1 MKVKL
6 TMIPQN
12 KKQVKEFDGKFVGDI
27 LKKFGLDRE
36 VYVFKKNGKVVT
48 ESEPLES
55 GDHVE
60 VIKVVS
66 GG

>member
-6 TMIPQN
+6 TMIPHN
-12 KKQVKEFDGKFVGDI
+12 KNSVKEFDGKFVGDI
-27 LKKFGLDRE
+27 LKQLGLERE
-36 VYVFKKNGKVVT
+36 VYVFRKNGKVVT
-48 ESEPLES
+48 EAEPLNT

>member
-6 TMIPQN
+6 TMIPPIRDIR
-12 KKQVKEFDGKFVGDI
+12 EFEGKVVGDI
-27 LKKFGLDRE
+27 LGELGLERE
-36 VYVFKKNGKVVT
+36 VCVFRKNGKVVT
-48 ESEPLES
+48 EAEPLS
-55 GDHVE
+55 DGDHIE